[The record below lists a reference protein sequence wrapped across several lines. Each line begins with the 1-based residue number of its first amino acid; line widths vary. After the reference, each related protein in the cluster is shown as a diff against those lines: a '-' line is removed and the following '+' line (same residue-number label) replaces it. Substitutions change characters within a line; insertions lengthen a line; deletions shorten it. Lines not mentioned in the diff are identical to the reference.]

1 MKSGFNR
8 RQFIR
13 TAASSTIL
21 GTEVSRA
28 ADVSGVSLIL
38 DPKDPVAGS
47 SQARWA
53 AAELEKALSACGVSV
68 ERCSTP
74 KVAKAGDLWIL
85 AAGANFPVARDILR
99 SSRMTVA
106 QLPEALALVAS
117 TFEGH
122 KSVLACGYDSRGL
135 VYALLDLSDRV
146 AHSDDALASLRAVAS
161 MTEQPANRVR
171 SLMRLFTSDVE
182 DKPWYNDGEMWP
194 AYLTNLAT
202 QRFNRFQIAFGIGY
216 DFIRQVTDAYFLFTY
231 PFLVSVP
238 GYNVRVP
245 QLPDAERDRNL
256 EMLKFISQETV
267 ARGME
272 FQLGLWMHGYVWIDS
287 PHPNYTI
294 EGLTAQTHAPYCR
307 DALRLILNECPAIS
321 GVTFRVHG
329 ESGVEEGNYDFWKT
343 VFDGVATCGR
353 KVEIDM
359 HPKGLDKTMLEVAL
373 ATKQPVKVSPKFWA
387 EHMGMTYHQADIREL
402 ERPKAGRKASALM
415 KLSAG
420 SRSFLRYGYGDLL
433 AEDRKFGVV
442 HRIWPGTQRLLLWGD
457 PESAAAYSRAFSF
470 CGSDGVDICEPL
482 SFKGRRGSGIAGD
495 RCAYA
500 DTTLRPRWDWQKYLY
515 STRVWGRALYNPE
528 CDAEVW
534 RRYMQRNFGNGA
546 THVGAALACASRI
559 LPIITTAHGT
569 SAGNNT
575 YWPEIYT
582 NQSLFDAEH
591 WQPYSDTPSPRVFGN
606 VSPLDPQLF
615 SRIND
620 FADQLLS
627 GKRDG
632 KYSPLEVAQW
642 LEDYAQTAR
651 EKLARANASC
661 NSKEAAA
668 CRRLIIDVGMQAGI
682 GEFFGAKF
690 RSGML
695 YRIYEKTGDPAALE
709 ACLAQYRKAR
719 AAWAALANEA
729 KGVYMSDIT
738 VGEHPQLRGHW
749 LDRLAAID
757 QDIAGLGAKL
767 GSAKTGIAQPEATR
781 AIKEILARPERRA
794 GTCRHVP
801 PARYQRSQ
809 AVIIEC
815 SLDKRPTAV
824 SLYYRHVNQAERYT
838 SVVMEVHDKQFRAT
852 IPASYTD
859 SPYPLEYYFEVTEA
873 AEKVWLY
880 PGFNA
885 ELNNQPYFVVR
896 QA

>member
-1 MKSGFNR
+1 MKSDFNR

-13 TAASSTIL
+13 TATSSAIL
-21 GTEVSRA
+21 GAGVNRA
-28 ADVSGVSLIL
+28 ANVSGVSLVI

-47 SQARWA
+47 LQAQWA
-53 AAELEKALSACGVSV
+53 AGQLEKTLSQHNVFV
-68 ERCSTP
+68 TRCT
-74 KVAKAGDLWIL
+74 KAKEAKAGNLCIL
-85 AAGANFPVARDILR
+85 AAGANSSVARTMLR
-99 SSRMTVA
+99 ANRMAVA
-106 QLPEALALVAS
+106 QMPEALALAS
-117 TFEGH
+117 TSLGGR
-122 KSVLACGYDSRGL
+122 KSLLACGHDPRGL

-146 AHSDDALASLRAVAS
+146 EHSDDALASLQAVTPTA
-161 MTEQPANRVR
+161 EQPANRIR
-171 SLMRLFTSDVE
+171 GMMRLFTSDVE
-182 DKPWYNDGEMWP
+182 DKPWYNDREMWP

-216 DFIRQVTDAYFLFTY
+216 DFIRQVTDGYFLFTY

-238 GYNVRVP
+238 GYNIRVP

-256 EMLKFISQETV
+256 ELLKFISQETV

-287 PHPNYTI
+287 PRPNYTI
-294 EGLTAQTHAPYCR
+294 EGLTAETHGPYCR
-307 DALRLILNECPAIS
+307 DAVRMILKECPAIS

-329 ESGVEEGNYDFWKT
+329 ESGVEEGSYDFWKT

-359 HPKGLDKTMLEVAL
+359 HPKGIDQTMLNVAL
-373 ATKQPVKVSPKFWA
+373 GTKQPVKVSPKFWA

-402 ERPKAGRKASALM
+402 ERPKAGQKTSALM

-433 AEDRKFGVV
+433 AEDRKFGVI

-500 DTTLRPRWDWQKYLY
+500 DTTLRPRWDWEKYRY

-528 CDAEVW
+528 CDAEVR
-534 RRYMQRNFGNGA
+534 RRYTQKNFGNGA
-546 THVGAALACASRI
+546 PHLEAALASASRI

-582 NQSLFDAEH
+582 NQSLFDGEH
-591 WQPYSDTPSPRVFGN
+591 WKPYNDTPSPKIFGN

-627 GKRDG
+627 NKRDG

-651 EKLARANASC
+651 EKLTQAKRSATN
-661 NSKEAAA
+661 KETPAY
-668 CRRLIIDVGMQAGI
+668 RRLIIDVELQAGI

-695 YRIYEKTGDPAALE
+695 YRIYEQTGDPAALA

-729 KGVYMSDIT
+729 KSVYMSDIT
-738 VGEHPQLRGHW
+738 VGEHQHLRGHW
-749 LDRLAAID
+749 LDRLPAID
-757 QDIAGLGAKL
+757 HDIAALAARLESGKVGA
-767 GSAKTGIAQPEATR
+767 AQPKARE
-781 AIKEILARPERRA
+781 AIKEILARPERRT

-801 PARYQRSQ
+801 PARYQRTQPVS
-809 AVIIEC
+809 IEC
-815 SLDKRPTAV
+815 WLDKTSATV

-838 SVVMEVHDKQFRAT
+838 SVSMEAHDKQFRAT
-852 IPASYTD
+852 IPSSYTD

-873 AEKVWLY
+873 VDKIWIY
-880 PGFNA
+880 PGFSR
-885 ELNNQPYFVVR
+885 ELTNQPYFVVR